1 MSHYEER
8 LEADL
13 ATIRQRLEDLAEQVE
28 IALQN
33 AKLAILGGDNELAYL
48 TVLGDNPIN
57 RNSRKLD
64 SRCHAFIARHLPS
77 AGHLRLMSSIV
88 RVNVALE
95 RIGDYAVTICREAAR
110 LSRPPE
116 GAIAKHLQVVAGES
130 QDLLKQ
136 SVAAFNED
144 NAERARALMPM
155 TARVENMMDGVYD
168 ELIEGGREREPRE
181 LVAVFVVFNLL
192 KRISDQAKNICDQ
205 TVFAVDGQTKPQK
218 FFRVLFV
225 DGDNASHSQM
235 ASAIANKRFS
245 EHAHFDSAGRDPAQ
259 QINPDVLAFLSE
271 RGVDLA
277 SNATQSVN
285 ALELDLSTFHVII
298 GLGEA
303 PASLVPEMPFH
314 TSGLRWDVEAL
325 PADAAAVPGALED
338 MYRNL
343 VTRLDDLME
352 ILVGEHGQ

>member
-13 ATIRQRLEDLAEQVE
+13 TTIRHRLEDLAEQVE
-28 IALQN
+28 TALQN

-64 SRCHAFIARHLPS
+64 SLCHAFIARHLPS

-136 SVAAFNED
+136 SVSAFNEE
-144 NAERARALMPM
+144 NSERARALMPM
-155 TARVENMMDGVYD
+155 TARVEKMMDGVYD
-168 ELIEGGREREPRE
+168 ELIEGGGEREPRE

-225 DGDNASHSQM
+225 DADNACHSQM
-235 ASAIANKRFS
+235 ASAIANKRFA
-245 EHAHFDSAGRDPAQ
+245 EHAHFESAGREPAAA
-259 QINPDVLAFLSE
+259 INPAVIEFLSE
-271 RGVDLA
+271 RGVNVQSD
-277 SNATQSVN
+277 ATQSVN
-285 ALELDLSTFHVII
+285 ALELNLASFHLII
-298 GLGEA
+298 GLGES
-303 PASLVPEMPFH
+303 PADLVPEMPFH
-314 TSGLRWDVEAL
+314 TSGLRWELDPL
-325 PADAAAVPGALED
+325 PADSAAVADALQN
-338 MYRNL
+338 MYRDL
-343 VTRLDDLME
+343 ATRLDDLME

>member
-13 ATIRQRLEDLAEQVE
+13 ATIRHRVEDLAEQVE
-28 IALQN
+28 TALQN
-33 AKLAILGGDNELAYL
+33 AKLAILGGDDELAYL

-64 SRCHAFIARHLPS
+64 SQCHAFIARHLPS
-77 AGHLRLMSSIV
+77 AGHLRLMSSII

-168 ELIEGGREREPRE
+168 ELIEGGKEREPRE

-205 TVFAVDGQTKPQK
+205 TVFAVDGQTKPRK
-218 FFRVLFV
+218 FFRILFV
-225 DGDNASHSQM
+225 DSDNACHSQM
-235 ASAIANKRFS
+235 ACAIANKRFS
-245 EHAHFDSAGRDPAQ
+245 EYAHFDSAGRDQAEN
-259 QINPDVLAFLSE
+259 INPAVLAFLNE
-271 RGVDLA
+271 RGVDLR
-277 SNATQSVN
+277 SEATQSVN
-285 ALELDLSTFHVII
+285 ALELDLSSFHLIV
-298 GLGEA
+298 GLGDVL
-303 PASLVPEMPFH
+303 PNLITEMPFH
-314 TSGLRWDVEAL
+314 TSGLRWDVNPLPSNEAEV
-325 PADAAAVPGALED
+325 PAALQD
-338 MYRNL
+338 MYRDL
-343 VTRLDDLME
+343 VTRLDDLMD